1 MSVAP
6 QVEPSLGPIIG
17 GLLGNYLGW
26 HAIFWFLFICTGGVF
41 IPASMFLVETGRNV
55 VGDRSI
61 PPARW
66 TRCYLNATIEK
77 RVVTEDEYISYKK
90 RDELAMERKLK
101 FPNPLETV
109 KIIFIKEAGYMLT
122 YIGILCC
129 GYYATVSLIPSQ
141 FGRIYGFNQIQIVL
155 CHLPQSAVVSV
166 RSSSWSHLACYQ
178 TQ

>member
-1 MSVAP
+1 
-6 QVEPSLGPIIG
+6 
-17 GLLGNYLGW
+17 
-26 HAIFWFLFICTGGVF
+26 
-41 IPASMFLVETGRNV
+41 
-55 VGDRSI
+55 
-61 PPARW
+61 
-66 TRCYLNATIEK
+66 
-77 RVVTEDEYISYKK
+77 
-90 RDELAMERKLK
+90 MERKLK

-178 TQ
+178 TQWLWHLWPVHYSMHHHKTACWHDSKVGRCKTDKSLVRWEIRMRWTRLDWLTHFPEVDRGGRFYSLAGKGGVTKLIM